1 MKKST
6 WPTRTGGG
14 VILLGKLWYFVY
26 GLFEKAEEDRLFFG
40 VELIYIPTCSISEH
54 YAFLTQLP
62 LICCVNFSDYQDS
75 ASARQTQLSPAT
87 LSYSARRSILA
98 KASMLL
104 TQFSAIV
111 RQLGITC
118 NLVDGESCRLRT
130 M

>member
-1 MKKST
+1 MVYLKKLKRIDYSLGSSLYT
-6 WPTRTGGG
+6 SPHAASVNTMLF
-14 VILLGKLWYFVY
+14 LLNY
-26 GLFEKAEEDRLFFG
+26 
-40 VELIYIPTCSISEH
+40 
-54 YAFLTQLP
+54 Q
-62 LICCVNFSDYQDS
+62 LICCVNLSDYQDS

-87 LSYSARRSILA
+87 LSYSARRSLLA

-118 NLVDGESCRLRT
+118 NLIEGESCRLRT